1 MNCLYALCI
10 LAVLLLVLRY
20 STSTQFEGFE
30 GASKEVVI
38 CKASWCGH
46 CKDAAPE
53 FEKLVSAS
61 PITLKDGSKA
71 IVKMLDADTNKKD
84 IAKYSVRGY
93 PTILI
98 MNGDQKTE
106 YPGERT
112 SSGVI
117 EFLDSM

>member
-10 LAVLLLVLRY
+10 LAVLLLVLHY
-20 STSTQFEGFE
+20 STRTQFEGFQ
-30 GASKEVVI
+30 GSKNVVI

-53 FEKLVSAS
+53 FDKLVSAS
-61 PITLKDGSKA
+61 PITLKDGSQA
-71 IVKMLDADTNKKD
+71 TVTILDADENKED
-84 IAKYSVRGY
+84 IAKYNVRGY

-117 EFLDSM
+117 KFLNNM

>member
-1 MNCLYALCI
+1 MNCLYVLCI

-20 STSTQFEGFE
+20 STRTRFEGFE
-30 GASKEVVI
+30 GSKEVVI

-61 PITLKDGSKA
+61 PITLQNGSKA
-71 IVKMLDADTNKKD
+71 TVKMLDADEDKED

-98 MNGDQKTE
+98 MNGGQKTE

-117 EFLDSM
+117 EFLNSM

>member
-1 MNCLYALCI
+1 MKSTVI
-10 LAVLLLVLRY
+10 LMVLVALLVLIHVY
-20 STSTQFEGFE
+20 SGIMEGFE
-30 GASKEVVI
+30 SVSKTVVI

-53 FEKLVSAS
+53 FDKLLAAS
-61 PITLKDGSKA
+61 PIPLKKGGVA
-71 IVKMLDADTNKKD
+71 NVKILDADTDKD
-84 IAKYSVRGY
+84 EIAKYKIKGY

-98 MNGDQKTE
+98 VEGDNAVD

-117 EFLDSM
+117 DFLNNM

>member
-1 MNCLYALCI
+1 MNCLYVLCI
-10 LAVLLLVLRY
+10 LAVLLGVLRY
-20 STSTQFEGFE
+20 TTRTRFEGFQ
-30 GASKEVVI
+30 GSKEVVI

-53 FEKLVSAS
+53 FKKLVSAS
-61 PITLKDGSKA
+61 PITLKDGSQA
-71 IVKMLDADTNKKD
+71 TVKMLDADDDKEA
-84 IAKYSVRGY
+84 ISKYSVRGY

-112 SSGVI
+112 SNGVM
-117 EFLDSM
+117 EFLNSM